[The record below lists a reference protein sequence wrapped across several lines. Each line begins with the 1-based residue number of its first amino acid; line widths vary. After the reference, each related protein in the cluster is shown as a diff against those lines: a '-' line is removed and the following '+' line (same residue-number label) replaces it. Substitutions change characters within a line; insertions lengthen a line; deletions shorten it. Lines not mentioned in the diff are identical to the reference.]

1 MGITLAH
8 PVTDDENF
16 ELSILVSGDYYWTFV
31 EDQVIRGEGP
41 TAVVSKLGYL
51 LSGPLHGTSSAA
63 TLFRVSAQAPAE
75 AISIEKFWNIE
86 STGTQPTME
95 GPDKQFL
102 ESYMKTS
109 ITCQQDGS
117 YSFKFP

>member
-1 MGITLAH
+1 MIHTLSEEKNTHLGADC
-8 PVTDDENF
+8 V
-16 ELSILVSGDYYWTFV
+16 V

-41 TAVVSKLGYL
+41 TAVASKLGYL

-75 AISIEKFWNIE
+75 AISIEQFWNIE

-102 ESYMKTS
+102 ELYMKTS